1 MAQLKS
7 GTRIYGTATIDTSVV
22 VGSAVTLSS
31 SGIQVTG
38 NSTLSNANATQLN
51 VSGVST
57 LGGVAIYSGIVTGS
71 SGIITY
77 YGDGGKLSNRSA
89 DPIFNNQIT
98 NNVYTSLVGI
108 GSTVLTFP
116 STVGKK
122 YILYSINCSNVSA
135 GNTEVNVVA
144 AFDFNGGERSYFAYN
159 IPIPTGTSVEL
170 LKQPQVMNPSDRI
183 TMRSTN
189 FSRVGT
195 DSIVEAYITYQEKT
209 DTSYIGVGLGAVG
222 LAITDPITIYTSTSY
237 PSVVQSIRMTN
248 RTDSGAYPISITITN
263 GVTTTRLVDNLI
275 VPKYAT
281 VELLDNVK
289 RMDTG
294 GTIKVQVDQG
304 STIDV
309 QVSARQ
315 II

>member
-31 SGIQVTG
+31 SGVNVNNT
-38 NSTLSNANATQLN
+38 NTSQLN

-77 YGDGGKLSNRSA
+77 YGDGGKLLNRSA
-89 DPIFNNQIT
+89 DPIFNNQLT
-98 NNVYTSLVGI
+98 NNVNVTLVGI
-108 GSTVLTFP
+108 GSTVLTLP
-116 STVGKK
+116 STAGKE
-122 YILYSINCSNVSA
+122 YILYSINCSNVAA

-159 IPIPTGTSVEL
+159 VPIPTGTSVEL

-183 TMRSTN
+183 TLRSTN
-189 FSRVGT
+189 FSRVGA
-195 DSIVEAYITYQEKT
+195 DNIVEAYITYQEKT
-209 DTSYIGVGLGAVG
+209 DTAYIGVGLGAVG
-222 LAITDPITIYTSTSY
+222 LAVTDPITIYTSTSY

-248 RTDSGAYPISITITN
+248 RTDSGAYPISVSITN

-289 RMDTG
+289 RMDVN

>member
-1 MAQLKS
+1 
-7 GTRIYGTATIDTSVV
+7 
-22 VGSAVTLSS
+22 
-31 SGIQVTG
+31 
-38 NSTLSNANATQLN
+38 
-51 VSGVST
+51 
-57 LGGVAIYSGIVTGS
+57 
-71 SGIITY
+71 
-77 YGDGGKLSNRSA
+77 
-89 DPIFNNQIT
+89 
-98 NNVYTSLVGI
+98 
-108 GSTVLTFP
+108 LTFP
-116 STVGKK
+116 STAGKE
-122 YILYSINCSNVSA
+122 YILYSINCSNVA
-135 GNTEVNVVA
+135 TGNTEVNVIA

-159 IPIPTGTSVEL
+159 VPIPTGTSVEL

-183 TMRSTN
+183 TLRSTN
-189 FSRVGT
+189 FSRVGA
-195 DSIVEAYITYQEKT
+195 DNIVEAYITYQEKT
-209 DTSYIGVGLGAVG
+209 DTAYIGVGLGAVG
-222 LAITDPITIYTSTSY
+222 LAVTDPITIYTSTSY

-248 RTDSGAYPISITITN
+248 RTDSGAYPISVSITN

-289 RMDTG
+289 RMDVN

>member
-7 GTRIYGTATIDTSVV
+7 GTRIYGDATIDTSVV
-22 VGSAVTLSS
+22 VGSAVTINS
-31 SGIQVTG
+31 SGI
-38 NSTLSNANATQLN
+38 NATNTNTAQLN

-57 LGGVAIYSGIVTGS
+57 LGGVAIYSGIVTAS

-77 YGDGGKLSNRSA
+77 YGDGGKLLNRSA
-89 DPIFNNQIT
+89 DAVFNNQLT
-98 NNVYTSLVGI
+98 NNLNVTLVGI
-108 GSTVLTFP
+108 GSTVLTLP
-116 STVGKK
+116 STAGKE
-122 YILYSINCSNVSA
+122 YILYSINCSNVST
-135 GNTEVNVVA
+135 GNTEVNVIGS
-144 AFDFNGGERSYFAYN
+144 FDFNGGERSYFAYN
-159 IPIPTGTSVEL
+159 VPIPTGTSIEL
-170 LKQPQVMNPSDRI
+170 LKQPQVLNPSDRI
-183 TMRSTN
+183 VMRSTN
-189 FSRVGT
+189 YNRTGA
-195 DSIVEAYITYQEKT
+195 DGIIEAYITYQEKT

-222 LAITDPITIYTSTSY
+222 LAVTDPITIYTSTSY

-248 RTDSGAYPISITITN
+248 RTDSGAYPISVTITN

-315 II
+315 IT

>member
-38 NSTLSNANATQLN
+38 NSTLSNTNVTQLN

-57 LGGVAIYSGIVTGS
+57 LGGVAIYSGIVTAS

-77 YGDGGKLSNRSA
+77 YGDGGKLLNRSA
-89 DPIFNNQIT
+89 DPIFNNQLT
-98 NNVYTSLVGI
+98 NNVNVTLVGI
-108 GSTVLTFP
+108 GSTVLTLP
-116 STVGKK
+116 STAGKE
-122 YILYSINCSNVSA
+122 YILYSINCSNVAA
-135 GNTEVNVVA
+135 GNTEVNVIA

-170 LKQPQVMNPSDRI
+170 LKQPQVLNPSDRI

-189 FSRVGT
+189 FSRVGA

-222 LAITDPITIYTSTSY
+222 LAVTDPITIYTSTSY

-248 RTDSGAYPISITITN
+248 RTDSGAYPISVSITN

-289 RMDTG
+289 NFKDKGRTDCALVLFGDGDG
-294 GTIKVQVDQG
+294 GG
-304 STIDV
+304 GP
-309 QVSARQ
+309 
-315 II
+315 

>member
-31 SGIQVTG
+31 SGI
-38 NSTLSNANATQLN
+38 NANNTNTSQLN

-77 YGDGGKLSNRSA
+77 YGDGGKLLNRSA
-89 DPIFNNQIT
+89 DPIFNNQLT
-98 NNVYTSLVGI
+98 NNVNVTLVGI
-108 GSTVLTFP
+108 GSTVLTLP
-116 STVGKK
+116 STAGKE
-122 YILYSINCSNVSA
+122 YILYSINCSNVA
-135 GNTEVNVVA
+135 TGNTEVNVIA

-170 LKQPQVMNPSDRI
+170 LKQPQVLNPSDRI

-189 FSRVGT
+189 YSRTGT
-195 DSIVEAYITYQEKT
+195 DGIVEAYITYQEKT
-209 DTSYIGVGLGAVG
+209 DTSYVGAGLGAVG
-222 LAITDPITIYTSTSY
+222 LAVTDPITIYTSTSY

-248 RTDSGAYPISITITN
+248 RTDSGAYPISVSITN

-289 RMDTG
+289 RMDVN

-304 STIDV
+304 STVDV